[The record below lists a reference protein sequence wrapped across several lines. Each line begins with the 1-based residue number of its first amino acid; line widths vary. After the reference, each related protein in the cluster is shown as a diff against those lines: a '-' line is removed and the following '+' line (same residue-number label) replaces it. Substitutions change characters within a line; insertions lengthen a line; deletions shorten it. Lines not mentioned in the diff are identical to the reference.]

1 MSAAAAAFA
10 NMIVRSPIGQIP
22 FPVFGTVAVFTH
34 WARHS
39 ARSMGPAIPMAFP
52 VIVGGLWFIW
62 PAVDPAF
69 KIEWGFMK
77 DPNAK
82 PKVAPE
88 VKLDVAGKK
97 AADNAYKPAH
107 ADHHPTQLEIQAGKE
122 LRNGEFTTLEQE
134 WDTFLV
140 KVSTMYRDQRIP
152 GVVTICCVVAMNVD
166 DED

>member
-1 MSAAAAAFA
+1 MSAAAMAFA
-10 NMIVRSPIGQIP
+10 NMVVKSPIGRIP
-22 FPVFGTVAVFTH
+22 FPVFGSVAVFTQ

-39 ARSMGPAIPMAFP
+39 ARSVGPAIPMAFP
-52 VIVGGLWFIW
+52 AIVGGLWFIW
-62 PAVDPAF
+62 PAVDPEF

-82 PKVAPE
+82 PKEAAPE
-88 VKLDVAGKK
+88 AKLDVAGKK

-140 KVSTMYRDQRIP
+140 KVSTKIRGYLEELIFHLLRYGP
-152 GVVTICCVVAMNVD
+152 AC
-166 DED
+166 